1 VGVIA
6 QSLDPNTGQPSG
18 PFAHMPGSSTLFNG
32 SQQSNQQLFRVP
44 VAARV
49 GGGVYVAYPGD
60 YPTTKRVFLWRIAD
74 SKSSVLAFSA
84 NDHLTGI
91 AADPNGRLWVLFAE
105 RGTHQLV
112 FARRSNKAATKFGPA
127 VKVGVPKSE
136 QTIFDLEGNAQSGPL
151 DVVALMGDV
160 TGKQAQWH
168 TQILP
173 GLDLSAS
180 PSKVNGAKKTSVQ
193 FTVSDPDPVKGA
205 KVSAG
210 GKSATT
216 DAKGHATIDLG

>member
-1 VGVIA
+1 REGER
-6 QSLDPNTGQPSG
+6 T
-18 PFAHMPGSSTLFNG
+18 
-32 SQQSNQQLFRVP
+32 
-44 VAARV
+44 
-49 GGGVYVAYPGD
+49 
-60 YPTTKRVFLWRIAD
+60 VF
-74 SKSSVLAFSA
+74 
-84 NDHLTGI
+84 G
-91 AADPNGRLWVLFAE
+91 
-105 RGTHQLV
+105 
-112 FARRSNKAATKFGPA
+112 
-127 VKVGVPKSE
+127 
-136 QTIFDLEGNAQSGPL
+136 LEGNAPSGPL

-216 DAKGHATIDLG
+216 DSKGHATIDLGPTSAKSISASATKAGYTGATRKLKVN